1 LNLKGLLM
9 SQYSVKLFMLLFGV
23 YCAGAFAAAGPE
35 RLQLATQEWPP
46 YQTYSSDTIAGLS
59 VNRLKCVLRQLEQPY
74 KLTMTSWENAQ
85 LGLQS
90 EQQDALFVAEKS
102 VLMDKFAVFSS
113 PLIYHQWHW
122 YFSNSLNDIN
132 VSSTNKLKWKVAA
145 KFGTN
150 KWFHL
155 HQEGFEVVKKPR
167 NVITLLDML
176 MHNEVDAIL
185 VDELSMQIALKK
197 RGMAKNSFRTK
208 KMTTK
213 PLGVYFHKNFVKKYP
228 EFLAK
233 FNQAIPS
240 CIE

>member
-1 LNLKGLLM
+1 MLI
-9 SQYSVKLFMLLFGV
+9 VVALF
-23 YCAGAFAAAGPE
+23 AGQSFALSGPK

-74 KLTMTSWENAQ
+74 QLTMTSWENAQ
-85 LGLQS
+85 LRVQS
-90 EQQDALFVAEKS
+90 EQLHGFFVAEQS
-102 VLMDKFAVFSS
+102 ALRDKYAVFSQ
-113 PLIYHQWHW
+113 PLIYHQWKW

-132 VSSTNKLKWKVAA
+132 ISSMNKLKWQVAA

-150 KWFHL
+150 KWFYL
-155 HQEGFEVVKKPR
+155 HNQGFNVVKKPR
-167 NVITLLDML
+167 NISTLLDML

-185 VDELSMQIALKK
+185 VDELSMQIALKNK
-197 RGMAKNSFRTK
+197 GMVKDSFRSK
-208 KMTTK
+208 KTATK
-213 PLGVYFHKNFVKKYP
+213 PLGVYFHKAFVAKYP
-228 EFLAK
+228 RFMTE